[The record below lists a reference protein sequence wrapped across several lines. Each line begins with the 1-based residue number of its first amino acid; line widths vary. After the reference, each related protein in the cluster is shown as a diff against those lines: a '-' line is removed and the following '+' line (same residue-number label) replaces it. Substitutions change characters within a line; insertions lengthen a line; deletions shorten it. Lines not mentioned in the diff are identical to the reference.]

1 MGVRNFSFS
10 QKKSKRLRAALISC
24 FTLFFIFS
32 QVVSFTPIAAASGSQ
47 QSESGFFDSVTVKD
61 GRQQTVDG
69 SKASEPALAPGDKV
83 TLTYEWSLKHK
94 EDASDRNTTL
104 KIPESFTLDND
115 AEGELTS
122 ADRVIGIYKAE
133 AKSSTLEVKVND
145 AEADAGNAKGV
156 ITLSAKFTPDITDET
171 KMAKALFQLDA
182 GKTQQVLIPVKK
194 DGTTDSDTEKNTSST
209 PAEPQEKTEKK
220 SASAGGGEKAEQT
233 TKSKPSAKRSQSKM
247 VITSKSAAKSL
258 QSGGSRITQ
267 NILTD
272 VKLTDEKGKPYDKNN
287 PANTNSPANITIQ
300 WAIPNGLGKT
310 INDGD
315 RYEFDLPKEF
325 IMHNDITNQPLTNG
339 DSTYGT
345 FSINTSGHV
354 IMTFNGEVK
363 EDSNVKG
370 SLYVNTQ
377 FNQKEI
383 KGSTTQKIKFP
394 VNSDTPDV
402 TVYFKPNVNKTIEK
416 SGSLDKG
423 INPGKVTW
431 TVDLKKEEE
440 VKHAKLT
447 ESLPDE
453 LTFRSVKVYE
463 LDVNIDGSVSQG
475 NEITSG
481 YTVGENGN
489 VTFTG
494 TIDSACRLI
503 YDTEIKDEAKP
514 GKGGKITLTN
524 KAAFSGDNAEPISA
538 EASVTAGYGKMIE
551 KSSTGYKGES
561 QTFSWAVM
569 YNYGEKKID
578 QSKAGIKDT
587 FGSDDLHLVP
597 GSLKVLPITFSQNG
611 SEQEGAPLKEGED
624 YTLTDNGN
632 GFGIKFKQTVTGAYK
647 IIYQS
652 QVNDGVIIDSPV
664 KYTNTAVTDTG
675 ESKETPGTAIQQNLI
690 KNYSNADYEKKPVD
704 WTITVNKNGYTMK
717 DWTLDDQFTS
727 GGLALID
734 DSFHM
739 QDTTDNKTL
748 KEGTDYTLTK
758 KPGNQGFTIAL
769 IGDYAETNSQFKIT
783 YTTKFNADFSNEP
796 IKNTAEST
804 WTDKNGGKRTN
815 KESSGFTPNNQTSHN
830 GFKNG
835 SYNAVSKEIT
845 WKVGIN
851 YNGEPSKNPYI
862 KDTITDGQQFLHGS
876 VAVKTYTISKNGSI
890 TEGEAL
896 DPSKYEIEEPSDG
909 NKNTLIVRLK
919 TDDAVP
925 YLIEFKTSLKG
936 QVIKQNQY
944 TNKAEYFNNDHADRT
959 LTGSVS
965 IANGGNLI
973 SKGGKQNGNNI
984 DWNINVNASQSTLDD
999 VKVKDTPDEN
1009 QIIDEDSFKVY
1020 QAKYNENGV
1029 MKDSSGNLIPGD
1041 VKLEKDKDYK
1051 LDIKTDN
1058 ATGEQSFVLTFTGS
1072 YKQIDRAYVIQ
1083 YRSLINI
1090 SGSSGQVSNK
1100 VSISGTNV
1108 EEQTQEN
1115 NSSVFVAISS
1125 GGGSGSGEK
1134 GSLTISKTGSD
1145 GTSLSGAGFQLW
1157 SKDGKQ
1163 LLRTGTTDDA
1173 GKLAFGNIRYGTYV
1187 LKEIKAPDGYTISD
1201 AYVNGVSVTIDGKSS
1216 AAGALYKVIN
1226 QKNKVTL
1233 IKKDENNKPLAG
1245 AVFKLEKKSSD
1256 GTYTLIKNNIE
1267 SDKNGKVEIN
1277 GLPAGYYRL
1286 METKAPSGFIVNTK
1300 AIHFSIAKNEKNQVP
1315 DVELGSMVNYKGKA
1329 ALTKKDE
1336 DGLNLE
1342 GAVFKIVDS
1351 DGKTVQEDLV
1361 SDKDG
1366 KIETSGLAPG
1376 HYAFIETKAPDG
1388 YVVNTEKIEF
1398 TISESAEGKPE
1409 STDAG
1414 TAVNYKGSVR
1424 LTKEDTDGKKLEGAV
1439 FKIVDSDGNTVQED
1453 LVSDKD
1459 GKVETSGL
1467 APGHYAFIETK
1478 APDGYVLNTE
1488 KKEFTISETA
1498 EGKPEST
1505 DAGTAVN
1512 YKGSVRLTKEDA
1524 EGKKLEGAV
1533 FKIVDSDGKTVKEDL
1548 VSDKDGKVETSGL
1561 APGHYA
1567 FIETKAP
1574 DGYVL
1579 NTEKKEF
1586 TISETAEGKP
1596 KPSDAGTFVNYQG
1609 SVQLIK
1615 KDQDGNVL
1623 DGAVF
1628 KIIDSD
1634 GKTVRDDLMTKE
1646 GGKID
1651 AGGLAPGNYQFVET
1665 KAPDGY
1671 LLSTTPVPFTIKAEN
1686 SGKPNQAAL
1695 TAVNIKNS
1703 VVLTKLDQGDK
1714 RKVLQGAKFNLTDA
1728 NGKVLTE
1735 GLTTDEHGQI
1745 IVRGL
1750 KAGEYQFIETKA
1762 PELYSLDQT
1771 PISFKITNTD
1781 IKPVEISAEN
1791 TLTPGDVTLT
1801 KVDHDDKNKV
1811 LEGAEFKI
1819 TDSSGHPVNT
1829 GGSKERPAVWKTD
1842 QKGRFTV
1849 KGLAPGL
1856 GNDDQL
1862 SFARAAEMA
1871 GISPFDIRF
1880 FQYGSSNEVIEAL
1893 ISHEIDA
1900 ASMTISEARDAY
1912 RKGKITLAAVTSDKR
1927 LSGFSDVPT
1936 WKEQG
1941 VPFVFAHWRGIMGP
1955 KDMTEGEIVYWD
1967 QALKQITSS
1976 AEWKQMLKKRDWES
1990 FYKNSSG
1997 AKRFLEEQTEFYKEM
2012 MSSEK

>member
-10 QKKSKRLRAALISC
+10 PKKSKRLRPALISC

-69 SKASEPALAPGDKV
+69 SKGSEPALAPGDKV
-83 TLTYEWSLKHK
+83 TLTYEWSLKNK
-94 EDASDRNTTL
+94 EDASDRNITI

-145 AEADAGNAKGV
+145 AGADAGDAKGS
-156 ITLSAKFTPDITDET
+156 IALSAKFTPDITDET

-194 DGTTDSDTEKNTSST
+194 DETTDSDTEKNTSST

-220 SASAGGGEKAEQT
+220 SASADGGDKAEQT

-258 QSGGSRITQ
+258 PGGSRITQ

-300 WAIPNGLGKT
+300 WAIPNELGKT

-325 IMHNDITNQPLTNG
+325 IMHNDITNQPLTDG

-431 TVDLKKEEE
+431 TVDLNKKEEE

-481 YTVGENGN
+481 YTVGENGS
-489 VTFTG
+489 VTFAG
-494 TIDSACRLI
+494 TIDSAYRLI
-503 YDTEIKDEAKP
+503 YDTEIKDAAKP

-632 GFGIKFKQTVTGAYK
+632 GFEIKFKQSVTGAYK

-690 KNYSNADYEKKPVD
+690 KNYSNADYEKKTVD

-896 DPSKYEIEEPSDG
+896 DSSKYEIEEPSDG

-919 TDDAVP
+919 TDDALP

-1090 SGSSGQVSNK
+1090 AGSSGQVSNR

-1388 YVVNTEKIEF
+1388 YVLNTEKVEF
-1398 TISESAEGKPE
+1398 TISETAEGKPE

-1414 TAVNYKGSVR
+1414 TAVNYKGSVQ
-1424 LTKEDTDGKKLEGAV
+1424 LTKEDADGRNLEGAV

-1453 LVSDKD
+1453 LVSNKDGKVETSGLAPGHYAFIETKAPDGYVLNTEKKEFTISESAEGKPNPSDAGTAVNYKGSVRLTKEDAESKKLEGAVFKIVGSDGKTVKEDLVSNKD

-1488 KKEFTISETA
+1488 KKEFTISET
-1498 EGKPEST
+1498 E
-1505 DAGTAVN
+1505 
-1512 YKGSVRLTKEDA
+1512 
-1524 EGKKLEGAV
+1524 
-1533 FKIVDSDGKTVKEDL
+1533 
-1548 VSDKDGKVETSGL
+1548 
-1561 APGHYA
+1561 
-1567 FIETKAP
+1567 
-1574 DGYVL
+1574 
-1579 NTEKKEF
+1579 
-1586 TISETAEGKP
+1586 EGKP

-1735 GLTTDEHGQI
+1735 GLTTDKHGQI

-1849 KGLAPGL
+1849 KGLAPGQYQFIETKAPD
-1856 GNDDQL
+1856 GYQL
-1862 SFARAAEMA
+1862 NEKPIEFTIEKGQSKAVEVVVSNKKLKNPAPGKDTPNHQTNQGGHHPDTNGKTNHSDTGKNLPKTGDTDGMMPVTA
-1871 GISPFDIRF
+1871 GILMLLA
-1880 FQYGSSNEVIEAL
+1880 GGA
-1893 ISHEIDA
+1893 
-1900 ASMTISEARDAY
+1900 
-1912 RKGKITLAAVTSDKR
+1912 AAVVSR
-1927 LSGFSDVPT
+1927 
-1936 WKEQG
+1936 
-1941 VPFVFAHWRGIMGP
+1941 
-1955 KDMTEGEIVYWD
+1955 
-1967 QALKQITSS
+1967 
-1976 AEWKQMLKKRDWES
+1976 KKKAR
-1990 FYKNSSG
+1990 N
-1997 AKRFLEEQTEFYKEM
+1997 R
-2012 MSSEK
+2012 

>member
-10 QKKSKRLRAALISC
+10 PKKSKRLRAALISC

-47 QSESGFFDSVTVKD
+47 QSVSGFFDSVAVKD

-83 TLTYEWSLKHK
+83 TLTYEWSLKNK
-94 EDASDRNTTL
+94 EDASDRNITI

-133 AKSSTLEVKVND
+133 ADSSTLEVEVND
-145 AEADAGNAKGV
+145 AGADAGDAKGS

-194 DGTTDSDTEKNTSST
+194 DGTTDSETEKNTSST

-220 SASAGGGEKAEQT
+220 SASADGGEKAEQT
-233 TKSKPSAKRSQSKM
+233 TKPKPSAKHSQSKM
-247 VITSKSAAKSL
+247 AVSSKSAAKSL

-300 WAIPNGLGKT
+300 WAIPNELGKT

-325 IMHNDITNQPLTNG
+325 IMHNDITNQPLTDG

-402 TVYFKPNVNKTIEK
+402 TVYFKPNVTKTIEK

-431 TVDLKKEEE
+431 TVDLNKKEEE
-440 VKHAKLT
+440 VKNAKLT

-453 LTFRSVKVYE
+453 LIFRSVKVYE

-489 VTFTG
+489 VTFAG
-494 TIDSACRLI
+494 TIDTAYRLI

-514 GKGGKITLTN
+514 GKGGNITLTN

-611 SEQEGAPLKEGED
+611 SEQEGAPLKEGGD

-632 GFGIKFKQTVTGAYK
+632 GFEIKFKQTVTGAYK

-664 KYTNTAVTDTG
+664 KYTNTAMTDTG

-690 KNYSNADYEKKPVD
+690 KNYSNADYEKKTVD

-783 YTTKFNADFSNEP
+783 YKTKFNADFSNEP

-896 DPSKYEIEEPSDG
+896 DSSKYEIEEPSDG
-909 NKNTLIVRLK
+909 NKNTLTVHLK
-919 TDDAVP
+919 TDDALP

-936 QVIKQNQY
+936 QVIKQSQY

-973 SKGGKQNGNNI
+973 SKGGKQNGNDI
-984 DWNINVNASQSTLDD
+984 DWNINVNTSQSTLDD

-1058 ATGEQSFVLTFTGS
+1058 ATGEQSFLLTFTGS

-1173 GKLAFGNIRYGTYV
+1173 GKLTFGNIRYGTYV

-1267 SDKNGKVEIN
+1267 SDKNGKVEIK

-1329 ALTKKDE
+1329 ALTKKDA
-1336 DGLNLE
+1336 DGGNLE
-1342 GAVFKIVDS
+1342 GAVFEIVDR
-1351 DGKTVQEDLV
+1351 DGKTVQKDLV

-1376 HYAFIETKAPDG
+1376 HYAFIETKAP
-1388 YVVNTEKIEF
+1388 N
-1398 TISESAEGKPE
+1398 
-1409 STDAG
+1409 
-1414 TAVNYKGSVR
+1414 
-1424 LTKEDTDGKKLEGAV
+1424 
-1439 FKIVDSDGNTVQED
+1439 
-1453 LVSDKD
+1453 
-1459 GKVETSGL
+1459 
-1467 APGHYAFIETK
+1467 
-1478 APDGYVLNTE
+1478 GYVLNTE
-1488 KKEFTISETA
+1488 KVEFTISESA

-1574 DGYVL
+1574 NGYVLNTEKVEFTISESAEGKPESTDAGTVVNYKGSVRLTKEDAEGKELEGAVFKIVDSDGKTVKEDLVSDKDGKVETSGLAPGHYAFIETKAPDGYVL

-1596 KPSDAGTFVNYQG
+1596 KPSDAGTAVNYKG

-1819 TDSSGHPVNT
+1819 TDSAGHPVNT

-1849 KGLAPGL
+1849 KGLAPGQYRFIETKAPD
-1856 GNDDQL
+1856 GYQL
-1862 SFARAAEMA
+1862 NEKPIEFTIEKGQLKAVEVVVSNKKLKNPAPGKDTPNHQTNQGGHHPDTNGKTNHSDTGKNLPKTGDTDGMMPVTA
-1871 GISPFDIRF
+1871 GILLLLA
-1880 FQYGSSNEVIEAL
+1880 GGA
-1893 ISHEIDA
+1893 
-1900 ASMTISEARDAY
+1900 
-1912 RKGKITLAAVTSDKR
+1912 AAVVSR
-1927 LSGFSDVPT
+1927 
-1936 WKEQG
+1936 
-1941 VPFVFAHWRGIMGP
+1941 
-1955 KDMTEGEIVYWD
+1955 
-1967 QALKQITSS
+1967 
-1976 AEWKQMLKKRDWES
+1976 KKKAR
-1990 FYKNSSG
+1990 N
-1997 AKRFLEEQTEFYKEM
+1997 R
-2012 MSSEK
+2012 

>member
-1 MGVRNFSFS
+1 MGMRNISFS
-10 QKKSKRLRAALISC
+10 PQKSKRLRTALITC

-32 QVVSFTPIAAASGSQ
+32 QVVSFTPIAVASGSQ
-47 QSESGFFDSVTVKD
+47 LSESGFFDSVTVKD
-61 GRQQTVDG
+61 GKQQTVDG
-69 SKASEPALAPGDKV
+69 SKGSEPALTPKDEV
-83 TLTYEWSLKHK
+83 TLTYEWSLKNK
-94 EDASDRNTTL
+94 EDASDRNITL

-115 AEGELTS
+115 IEGELKS

-133 AKSSTLEVKVND
+133 AKSSTLEVKVNK
-145 AEADAGNAKGV
+145 AKADADDVKGS
-156 ITLSAKFTPDITDET
+156 ITLSAKFTPDVTDET
-171 KMAKALFQLDA
+171 NMAKTLFQLDA
-182 GKTQQVLIPVKK
+182 GKTQQVIIPVKK
-194 DGTTDSDTEKNTSST
+194 DETTNSETEKHTSSK
-209 PAEPQEKTEKK
+209 PAEPQEDAEKK
-220 SASAGGGEKAEQT
+220 STSADSDKEEQT
-233 TKSKPSAKRSQSKM
+233 TKSSTSAKRSQSKM
-247 VITSKSAAKSL
+247 VISSKSAVKSL
-258 QSGGSRITQ
+258 QSGGSQITQ

-272 VKLTDEKGKPYDKNN
+272 VKLTDEKGKPFDKNN
-287 PANTNSPANITIQ
+287 RANTNSPANITIQ
-300 WAIPNGLGKT
+300 WAIPNELGKT

-339 DSTYGT
+339 DITYGT

-363 EDSNVKG
+363 EDFNVKG
-370 SLYVNTQ
+370 SLYINTQ

-394 VNSDTPDV
+394 VNSDTPEV
-402 TVYFKPNVNKTIEK
+402 TVYFKPNVTKTIDK

-431 TVDLKKEEE
+431 TVDLNKKEEE
-440 VKHAKLT
+440 VKNAKLT
-447 ESLPDE
+447 ESLPDG

-475 NEITSG
+475 SEITSG
-481 YTVGENGN
+481 FTVDDNGN
-489 VTFTG
+489 VTFAG
-494 TIDSACRLI
+494 TIDSAYRLI
-503 YDTEIKDEAKP
+503 YDTVIDDDAKP
-514 GKGGKITLTN
+514 AKGGNIKLTN

-551 KSSTGYKGES
+551 KSSTGYKGET

-611 SEQEGAPLKEGED
+611 SEQEGAPLKEGGD

-632 GFGIKFKQTVTGAYK
+632 GFEIKFKQTVTGAYK

-690 KNYSNADYEKKPVD
+690 KNYSNADYEKKTVD
-704 WTITVNKNGYTMK
+704 WTITINKNRYTMK

-734 DSFHM
+734 DSFNM

-748 KEGTDYTLTK
+748 KEGTDYTITK

-783 YTTKFNADFSNEP
+783 YTTKFNTDFSNEN

-862 KDTITDGQQFLHGS
+862 KDTLTDGQQFLHGS
-876 VAVKTYTISKNGSI
+876 VAVKKYTISKNGSI

-896 DPSKYEIEEPSDG
+896 DPSKYEVEEPSDG
-909 NKNTLIVRLK
+909 NKNTLTVHLK
-919 TDDAVP
+919 TDDSVP

-944 TNKAEYFNNDHADRT
+944 TNKAEYYNDDHADRT

-965 IANGGNLI
+965 IANGGNLV
-973 SKGGKQNGNNI
+973 SKGGKQSGNYI

-1029 MKDSSGNLIPGD
+1029 IKDSSGNLAAGD
-1041 VKLEKDKDYK
+1041 VQLEKDKDYK
-1051 LDIKTDN
+1051 LDVKTDN
-1058 ATGEQSFVLTFTGS
+1058 VTGEQSFVLTFTGS

-1090 SGSSGQVSNK
+1090 SGSSGQVNNK

-1108 EEQTQEN
+1108 KEQTQEN
-1115 NSSVFVAISS
+1115 NSSVLVAISS

-1134 GSLTISKTGSD
+1134 GSMTISKTGSD
-1145 GTSLSGAGFQLW
+1145 GASLPGADFQLW

-1163 LLRTGTTDDA
+1163 LLRSGTTDEA
-1173 GKLAFGNIRYGTYV
+1173 GKLTFGNIRYGTYV

-1201 AYVNGVSVTIDGKSS
+1201 AYVNGVSVTVDSKSS
-1216 AAGALYKVIN
+1216 GAGASYKVIN
-1226 QKNKVTL
+1226 QKSKVTL
-1233 IKKDENNKPLAG
+1233 IKKDENNNPLAG
-1245 AVFKLEKKSSD
+1245 ALFKLEKKSSD
-1256 GTYTLIKNNIE
+1256 GTYTLIRSNIE

-1300 AIHFSIAKNEKNQVP
+1300 AIHFSVAKNEKNQVP
-1315 DVELGSMVNYKGKA
+1315 DVELGSMVNYQGKA
-1329 ALTKKDE
+1329 ALTKE
-1336 DGLNLE
+1336 D
-1342 GAVFKIVDS
+1342 
-1351 DGKTVQEDLV
+1351 
-1361 SDKDG
+1361 
-1366 KIETSGLAPG
+1366 
-1376 HYAFIETKAPDG
+1376 
-1388 YVVNTEKIEF
+1388 
-1398 TISESAEGKPE
+1398 AEG
-1409 STDAG
+1409 
-1414 TAVNYKGSVR
+1414 R
-1424 LTKEDTDGKKLEGAV
+1424 KLEGAV
-1439 FKIVDSDGNTVQED
+1439 FQIIDQDGKTVQKE
-1453 LVSDKD
+1453 LVSDQD

-1467 APGHYAFIETK
+1467 APGRYAFIETK

-1488 KKEFTISETA
+1488 KKEFTISESA
-1498 EGKPEST
+1498 EGKPESA
-1505 DAGTAVN
+1505 DAGSAVN

-1524 EGKKLEGAV
+1524 EGRKLDGAV
-1533 FKIVDSDGKTVKEDL
+1533 FQIIDQDGKTVQKEL
-1548 VSDKDGKVETSGL
+1548 VSDQDGKVETSGL
-1561 APGHYA
+1561 APGRYA

-1579 NTEKKEF
+1579 NTEKVEF
-1586 TISETAEGKP
+1586 TISESAEGKP
-1596 KPSDAGTFVNYQG
+1596 KPADAGTAVNYKG
-1609 SVQLIK
+1609 SVQLTKEDAEGRKLEGAVFQIIDQDGKTVQKELVSDQDGKVETSGLAPGRYAFIETKAPDGYVLNTEKVEFTISESAEGKPNPADAGTAVNYKGSVRLVK
-1615 KDQDGNVL
+1615 KDQDGNIL

-1628 KIIDSD
+1628 KITDSD

-1651 AGGLAPGNYQFVET
+1651 AGGLAPGSYQFVE
-1665 KAPDGY
+1665 KQAPDGY

-1686 SGKPNQAAL
+1686 NGKPDQAVL
-1695 TAVNIKNS
+1695 TAINIKNS
-1703 VVLTKLDQGDK
+1703 VVLTKFDQDDK
-1714 RKVLQGAKFNLTDA
+1714 RKVLKDAEFKLTDA

-1735 GLTTDEHGQI
+1735 GLTTDEHGRI

-1771 PISFKITNTD
+1771 PISFKVTNTD
-1781 IKPVEISAEN
+1781 IKPIEISAKN
-1791 TLTPGDVTLT
+1791 KLTPGDVTLT

-1819 TDSSGHPVNT
+1819 TDTGGHPVNT
-1829 GGSKERPAVWKTD
+1829 DGSSEDRPALWKTD
-1842 QKGRFTV
+1842 KKGQFTV
-1849 KGLAPGL
+1849 KGLAPGQYRFIETKAPDGYQL
-1856 GNDDQL
+1856 NEKPIEFTIEKGQSKAVEVVVSNKKLKNPAPGKDTPNHQTKQGGHHPDTNDKANHPDTGKNLPKTGDTDGMMQVT
-1862 SFARAAEMA
+1862 A
-1871 GISPFDIRF
+1871 GILLLLA
-1880 FQYGSSNEVIEAL
+1880 GGAAAL
-1893 ISHEIDA
+1893 VSRKKK
-1900 ASMTISEARDAY
+1900 ARN
-1912 RKGKITLAAVTSDKR
+1912 R
-1927 LSGFSDVPT
+1927 
-1936 WKEQG
+1936 
-1941 VPFVFAHWRGIMGP
+1941 
-1955 KDMTEGEIVYWD
+1955 
-1967 QALKQITSS
+1967 
-1976 AEWKQMLKKRDWES
+1976 
-1990 FYKNSSG
+1990 
-1997 AKRFLEEQTEFYKEM
+1997 
-2012 MSSEK
+2012 

>member
-10 QKKSKRLRAALISC
+10 PKKSKRLRPALISC

-47 QSESGFFDSVTVKD
+47 QSESGFFDSVAVKD

-83 TLTYEWSLKHK
+83 TLTYEWSLKNK
-94 EDASDRNTTL
+94 EDASDRNITI

-133 AKSSTLEVKVND
+133 ANSSTLEVKVND
-145 AEADAGNAKGV
+145 AGADAGDAKGS

-194 DGTTDSDTEKNTSST
+194 DGTTDSETEKNTSST

-220 SASAGGGEKAEQT
+220 SASADGGEKAEQT
-233 TKSKPSAKRSQSKM
+233 TKPKPSAKRSQSKM
-247 VITSKSAAKSL
+247 AVSSKSAAKSL

-300 WAIPNGLGKT
+300 WAIPNELGKT

-325 IMHNDITNQPLTNG
+325 IMHNDITNQPLTDG

-394 VNSDTPDV
+394 VNSDTPDI

-431 TVDLKKEEE
+431 TVDLNKKEEE

-453 LTFRSVKVYE
+453 LIFRSVKVYE

-481 YTVGENGN
+481 YTVGENGS
-489 VTFTG
+489 VTFAG
-494 TIDSACRLI
+494 TIDSAYRLI

-514 GKGGKITLTN
+514 GKGGNITLTN

-632 GFGIKFKQTVTGAYK
+632 GFEIKFKQTVTGAYK

-664 KYTNTAVTDTG
+664 KYTNTAMTDTG

-690 KNYSNADYEKKPVD
+690 KNYSNADYEKKTVD

-739 QDTTDNKTL
+739 QDTTNKTL

-783 YTTKFNADFSNEP
+783 YKTKFNADFSNEP

-876 VAVKTYTISKNGSI
+876 VAVKSYTISKNGSI

-909 NKNTLIVRLK
+909 NKNTLTVHLK

-1173 GKLAFGNIRYGTYV
+1173 GKLTFGNIRYGTYV

-1315 DVELGSMVNYKGKA
+1315 DVELGSMVNYQGKA
-1329 ALTKKDE
+1329 ALTKKDA
-1336 DGLNLE
+1336 DGGNLE
-1342 GAVFKIVDS
+1342 GAVFKIVDQ

-1376 HYAFIETKAPDG
+1376 HYAFIETKAP
-1388 YVVNTEKIEF
+1388 N
-1398 TISESAEGKPE
+1398 
-1409 STDAG
+1409 
-1414 TAVNYKGSVR
+1414 
-1424 LTKEDTDGKKLEGAV
+1424 
-1439 FKIVDSDGNTVQED
+1439 
-1453 LVSDKD
+1453 
-1459 GKVETSGL
+1459 
-1467 APGHYAFIETK
+1467 
-1478 APDGYVLNTE
+1478 GYVLNTE
-1488 KKEFTISETA
+1488 KVEFTISETA

-1512 YKGSVRLTKEDA
+1512 YKGSVRLTKEDAEGRNLEGAVFKIVDSDGKTVKEDLVSDKDGKVETSGLAPGHYAFIETKAPNGYVLNTEKVEFTISESAEGKPESTDAGTAVNYKGSVRLTKVDA

-1596 KPSDAGTFVNYQG
+1596 KPSDAGTAVNYKG

-1819 TDSSGHPVNT
+1819 TDSAGHPVNT

-1849 KGLAPGL
+1849 KGLAPGQYRFIETKAPD
-1856 GNDDQL
+1856 GYQL
-1862 SFARAAEMA
+1862 NEKPIEFTIEKGQLKAVEVVVSNKKLKNPAPGKDTPNHQTNQGGHHPDTNGKTNHSDTGKNLPKTGDTDGMMPVTA
-1871 GISPFDIRF
+1871 GILLLLA
-1880 FQYGSSNEVIEAL
+1880 GGA
-1893 ISHEIDA
+1893 
-1900 ASMTISEARDAY
+1900 
-1912 RKGKITLAAVTSDKR
+1912 AAVVSR
-1927 LSGFSDVPT
+1927 
-1936 WKEQG
+1936 
-1941 VPFVFAHWRGIMGP
+1941 
-1955 KDMTEGEIVYWD
+1955 
-1967 QALKQITSS
+1967 
-1976 AEWKQMLKKRDWES
+1976 KKKAR
-1990 FYKNSSG
+1990 N
-1997 AKRFLEEQTEFYKEM
+1997 R
-2012 MSSEK
+2012 

>member
-1 MGVRNFSFS
+1 M
-10 QKKSKRLRAALISC
+10 
-24 FTLFFIFS
+24 
-32 QVVSFTPIAAASGSQ
+32 
-47 QSESGFFDSVTVKD
+47 
-61 GRQQTVDG
+61 
-69 SKASEPALAPGDKV
+69 
-83 TLTYEWSLKHK
+83 
-94 EDASDRNTTL
+94 
-104 KIPESFTLDND
+104 
-115 AEGELTS
+115 
-122 ADRVIGIYKAE
+122 
-133 AKSSTLEVKVND
+133 
-145 AEADAGNAKGV
+145 
-156 ITLSAKFTPDITDET
+156 
-171 KMAKALFQLDA
+171 
-182 GKTQQVLIPVKK
+182 
-194 DGTTDSDTEKNTSST
+194 
-209 PAEPQEKTEKK
+209 
-220 SASAGGGEKAEQT
+220 
-233 TKSKPSAKRSQSKM
+233 
-247 VITSKSAAKSL
+247 
-258 QSGGSRITQ
+258 
-267 NILTD
+267 
-272 VKLTDEKGKPYDKNN
+272 
-287 PANTNSPANITIQ
+287 
-300 WAIPNGLGKT
+300 
-310 INDGD
+310 
-315 RYEFDLPKEF
+315 
-325 IMHNDITNQPLTNG
+325 
-339 DSTYGT
+339 
-345 FSINTSGHV
+345 
-354 IMTFNGEVK
+354 
-363 EDSNVKG
+363 
-370 SLYVNTQ
+370 
-377 FNQKEI
+377 
-383 KGSTTQKIKFP
+383 
-394 VNSDTPDV
+394 
-402 TVYFKPNVNKTIEK
+402 
-416 SGSLDKG
+416 
-423 INPGKVTW
+423 
-431 TVDLKKEEE
+431 
-440 VKHAKLT
+440 
-447 ESLPDE
+447 
-453 LTFRSVKVYE
+453 
-463 LDVNIDGSVSQG
+463 
-475 NEITSG
+475 
-481 YTVGENGN
+481 
-489 VTFTG
+489 
-494 TIDSACRLI
+494 
-503 YDTEIKDEAKP
+503 
-514 GKGGKITLTN
+514 
-524 KAAFSGDNAEPISA
+524 
-538 EASVTAGYGKMIE
+538 
-551 KSSTGYKGES
+551 
-561 QTFSWAVM
+561 
-569 YNYGEKKID
+569 
-578 QSKAGIKDT
+578 
-587 FGSDDLHLVP
+587 
-597 GSLKVLPITFSQNG
+597 
-611 SEQEGAPLKEGED
+611 
-624 YTLTDNGN
+624 
-632 GFGIKFKQTVTGAYK
+632 
-647 IIYQS
+647 
-652 QVNDGVIIDSPV
+652 
-664 KYTNTAVTDTG
+664 
-675 ESKETPGTAIQQNLI
+675 
-690 KNYSNADYEKKPVD
+690 
-704 WTITVNKNGYTMK
+704 
-717 DWTLDDQFTS
+717 
-727 GGLALID
+727 
-734 DSFHM
+734 
-739 QDTTDNKTL
+739 
-748 KEGTDYTLTK
+748 
-758 KPGNQGFTIAL
+758 
-769 IGDYAETNSQFKIT
+769 
-783 YTTKFNADFSNEP
+783 
-796 IKNTAEST
+796 
-804 WTDKNGGKRTN
+804 
-815 KESSGFTPNNQTSHN
+815 
-830 GFKNG
+830 
-835 SYNAVSKEIT
+835 
-845 WKVGIN
+845 
-851 YNGEPSKNPYI
+851 
-862 KDTITDGQQFLHGS
+862 HGS

-896 DPSKYEIEEPSDG
+896 DSSKYEIEEPSDG

-919 TDDAVP
+919 TDDALP

-1233 IKKDENNKPLAG
+1233 IKKDENNNPLAG

-1329 ALTKKDE
+1329 ALTKKDA
-1336 DGLNLE
+1336 DGRNLE
-1342 GAVFKIVDS
+1342 GAVFKIIDS

-1361 SDKDG
+1361 SEKDG

-1388 YVVNTEKIEF
+1388 YVLNTEKVEF
-1398 TISESAEGKPE
+1398 TISETAEGKPE

-1424 LTKEDTDGKKLEGAV
+1424 LTKEDTDGRNLEGAV

-1498 EGKPEST
+1498 EGKPNPS

-1512 YKGSVRLTKEDA
+1512 YKGSVRLTKEDTD
-1524 EGKKLEGAV
+1524 GRNLEGAV
-1533 FKIVDSDGKTVKEDL
+1533 FKIVDSDGNTVQEDL

-1849 KGLAPGL
+1849 KGLAPGQYQFIETKAPD
-1856 GNDDQL
+1856 GYQL
-1862 SFARAAEMA
+1862 NEKPIEFTIEKGQSKAVEVVVSNKKLKNPAPGKDTPNHQTNQGGHHPDTNGKTNHSDTGKNLPKTGDTDGMMPVTA
-1871 GISPFDIRF
+1871 GILLLLA
-1880 FQYGSSNEVIEAL
+1880 GGA
-1893 ISHEIDA
+1893 
-1900 ASMTISEARDAY
+1900 
-1912 RKGKITLAAVTSDKR
+1912 AAVVSR
-1927 LSGFSDVPT
+1927 
-1936 WKEQG
+1936 
-1941 VPFVFAHWRGIMGP
+1941 
-1955 KDMTEGEIVYWD
+1955 
-1967 QALKQITSS
+1967 
-1976 AEWKQMLKKRDWES
+1976 KKKAR
-1990 FYKNSSG
+1990 N
-1997 AKRFLEEQTEFYKEM
+1997 R
-2012 MSSEK
+2012 

>member
-47 QSESGFFDSVTVKD
+47 QSESGFFDSVAVKD

-69 SKASEPALAPGDKV
+69 SKGSEPALAPGDKV

-94 EDASDRNTTL
+94 EDASDRNITL

-145 AEADAGNAKGV
+145 AGADAGDAKGS
-156 ITLSAKFTPDITDET
+156 IALSAKFTPDITDET

-194 DGTTDSDTEKNTSST
+194 DETTDSDTEKNTSST

-220 SASAGGGEKAEQT
+220 SASADGGDKAEQT

-258 QSGGSRITQ
+258 QSGGSRITK

-287 PANTNSPANITIQ
+287 RANTNSPANITIQ
-300 WAIPNGLGKT
+300 WAIPNELGKT

-325 IMHNDITNQPLTNG
+325 IMHNDITNQPLTDG

-431 TVDLKKEEE
+431 TVDLNKKEEE

-481 YTVGENGN
+481 YTVGENGS
-489 VTFTG
+489 VTFAG
-494 TIDSACRLI
+494 TIDSAYRLI
-503 YDTEIKDEAKP
+503 YDTEIKDAAKP

-611 SEQEGAPLKEGED
+611 SEQEGASLKEGED

-632 GFGIKFKQTVTGAYK
+632 GFEIKFKQSVTGAYK

-690 KNYSNADYEKKPVD
+690 KNYSNADYEKKTVD

-896 DPSKYEIEEPSDG
+896 DSSKYEIEEPSDG

-919 TDDAVP
+919 TDDALP

-1173 GKLAFGNIRYGTYV
+1173 GKLVFGNIRYGTYV

-1233 IKKDENNKPLAG
+1233 IKKDENNNPLAG

-1329 ALTKKDE
+1329 ALTKKDA
-1336 DGLNLE
+1336 DGRNLE
-1342 GAVFKIVDS
+1342 GAVFKIIDS

-1361 SDKDG
+1361 SEKDG

-1388 YVVNTEKIEF
+1388 YVLNTEKVEF
-1398 TISESAEGKPE
+1398 TISETAEGKPE

-1414 TAVNYKGSVR
+1414 TAVNYKGSVQ
-1424 LTKEDTDGKKLEGAV
+1424 LTKEDADGRNLEGAV

-1453 LVSDKD
+1453 LVSNKDGKVETSGLAPGHYAFIETKAPDGYVLNTEKKEFTISESAEGKPNPSDAGTAVNYKGSVRLTKEDAESKKLEGAVFKIVGSDGKTVKEDLVSNKD

-1488 KKEFTISETA
+1488 KKEFTISET
-1498 EGKPEST
+1498 E
-1505 DAGTAVN
+1505 
-1512 YKGSVRLTKEDA
+1512 
-1524 EGKKLEGAV
+1524 
-1533 FKIVDSDGKTVKEDL
+1533 
-1548 VSDKDGKVETSGL
+1548 
-1561 APGHYA
+1561 
-1567 FIETKAP
+1567 
-1574 DGYVL
+1574 
-1579 NTEKKEF
+1579 
-1586 TISETAEGKP
+1586 EGKP

-1849 KGLAPGL
+1849 KGLAPGQYQFIETKAPD
-1856 GNDDQL
+1856 GYQL
-1862 SFARAAEMA
+1862 NEKPFEFTIEKGQSKAVEVVVSNKKLKNPAPGKDTPNHQTNQGGHHPDTNGKTNHSDTGKNLPKTGDTDGMMPVTA
-1871 GISPFDIRF
+1871 GILLLLA
-1880 FQYGSSNEVIEAL
+1880 GGA
-1893 ISHEIDA
+1893 
-1900 ASMTISEARDAY
+1900 
-1912 RKGKITLAAVTSDKR
+1912 AAVVSR
-1927 LSGFSDVPT
+1927 
-1936 WKEQG
+1936 
-1941 VPFVFAHWRGIMGP
+1941 
-1955 KDMTEGEIVYWD
+1955 
-1967 QALKQITSS
+1967 
-1976 AEWKQMLKKRDWES
+1976 KKKAR
-1990 FYKNSSG
+1990 N
-1997 AKRFLEEQTEFYKEM
+1997 R
-2012 MSSEK
+2012 

>member
-10 QKKSKRLRAALISC
+10 PKKSKRLRPALISC

-47 QSESGFFDSVTVKD
+47 QSVSGFFDSVAVKD

-83 TLTYEWSLKHK
+83 TLTYEWSLKNK
-94 EDASDRNTTL
+94 EDASDRNITL
-104 KIPESFTLDND
+104 KIPESFTLDNE

-133 AKSSTLEVKVND
+133 ADSSTLEVKVNE
-145 AEADAGNAKGV
+145 AEADAGDAKSS

-194 DGTTDSDTEKNTSST
+194 DGTTDSETEKNTSST

-220 SASAGGGEKAEQT
+220 SASADGGEKAEQT
-233 TKSKPSAKRSQSKM
+233 TKPKPSAKRSQSKM
-247 VITSKSAAKSL
+247 AVSSKSAAKSL

-300 WAIPNGLGKT
+300 WAIPNELGKT

-325 IMHNDITNQPLTNG
+325 IMHNDITNQPLTDG
-339 DSTYGT
+339 DSMYGT

-431 TVDLKKEEE
+431 TVDLNKKEEE
-440 VKHAKLT
+440 VKNAKLT

-453 LTFRSVKVYE
+453 LIFRSVKVYE

-481 YTVGENGN
+481 YTVGENGS
-489 VTFTG
+489 VTFAG
-494 TIDSACRLI
+494 TIDSAYRLI

-514 GKGGKITLTN
+514 GKGGNITLTN

-597 GSLKVLPITFSQNG
+597 GSLKILPITFSQNG
-611 SEQEGAPLKEGED
+611 SEQEGAPLKEGGD

-632 GFGIKFKQTVTGAYK
+632 GFEIKFKQTVTGAYK

-664 KYTNTAVTDTG
+664 KYTNTAMTDTG

-690 KNYSNADYEKKPVD
+690 KNYSNADYEKKTVD

-783 YTTKFNADFSNEP
+783 YKTKFNADFSNEP

-896 DPSKYEIEEPSDG
+896 DSSKYEIEEPSDG
-909 NKNTLIVRLK
+909 NKNTLTVRLK

-936 QVIKQNQY
+936 QVIKQSQY

-1134 GSLTISKTGSD
+1134 GSLTISKTGPD

-1173 GKLAFGNIRYGTYV
+1173 GKLTFGNIRYGTYV

-1315 DVELGSMVNYKGKA
+1315 DVELGSMVNYQGKA
-1329 ALTKKDE
+1329 ALTKKDA
-1336 DGLNLE
+1336 DGGNLE

-1351 DGKTVQEDLV
+1351 DGKTVQKDLV

-1388 YVVNTEKIEF
+1388 YVLNTEKI
-1398 TISESAEGKPE
+1398 
-1409 STDAG
+1409 
-1414 TAVNYKGSVR
+1414 
-1424 LTKEDTDGKKLEGAV
+1424 
-1439 FKIVDSDGNTVQED
+1439 
-1453 LVSDKD
+1453 
-1459 GKVETSGL
+1459 
-1467 APGHYAFIETK
+1467 
-1478 APDGYVLNTE
+1478 
-1488 KKEFTISETA
+1488 EFTISETA

-1574 DGYVL
+1574 NGYVLNTEKVEFTISETAEGKPESTDAGTAVNYKGSVRLTKEDAEGRNLEGAVFKIVDRDGKTVKEDLISDKDGKVETSGLAPGHYAFIETKAPDGYVL

-1596 KPSDAGTFVNYQG
+1596 ESTDAGTAVNYKG

-1819 TDSSGHPVNT
+1819 TDSAGHPVNT

-1849 KGLAPGL
+1849 KGLAPGQYRFIETKAPD
-1856 GNDDQL
+1856 GYQL
-1862 SFARAAEMA
+1862 NEKPIEFTIEKGQLKAVEVVVSNKKLKNPAPGKDTPNHQTNQGGHHPDTNGKTNHSDTGKNLPKTGDTDGMMPVTA
-1871 GISPFDIRF
+1871 GILLLLA
-1880 FQYGSSNEVIEAL
+1880 GGA
-1893 ISHEIDA
+1893 
-1900 ASMTISEARDAY
+1900 
-1912 RKGKITLAAVTSDKR
+1912 AAVVSR
-1927 LSGFSDVPT
+1927 
-1936 WKEQG
+1936 
-1941 VPFVFAHWRGIMGP
+1941 
-1955 KDMTEGEIVYWD
+1955 
-1967 QALKQITSS
+1967 
-1976 AEWKQMLKKRDWES
+1976 KKKAR
-1990 FYKNSSG
+1990 N
-1997 AKRFLEEQTEFYKEM
+1997 R
-2012 MSSEK
+2012 

>member
-10 QKKSKRLRAALISC
+10 PKKSKRLRAALISC

-47 QSESGFFDSVTVKD
+47 QSESGFFDSVAVKD

-69 SKASEPALAPGDKV
+69 SKGSEPALAPGDKV
-83 TLTYEWSLKHK
+83 TLTYEWSLKNK
-94 EDASDRNTTL
+94 EDASDRNITL

-133 AKSSTLEVKVND
+133 ADSSTLEVKVND
-145 AEADAGNAKGV
+145 AEADAGDAKGS

-194 DGTTDSDTEKNTSST
+194 DGTTDSETEKNTSST

-220 SASAGGGEKAEQT
+220 SASADGGDKAEQK

-247 VITSKSAAKSL
+247 AVSSKSAAKSL

-300 WAIPNGLGKT
+300 WAIPNELGKT

-325 IMHNDITNQPLTNG
+325 IMHNDITNQPLTDG

-363 EDSNVKG
+363 EDTNVKG

-431 TVDLKKEEE
+431 TVDLNKKEEE

-453 LTFRSVKVYE
+453 LIFRSVKVYE

-481 YTVGENGN
+481 YTVGENGS
-489 VTFTG
+489 VTFAG
-494 TIDSACRLI
+494 TIDSAYRLI

-514 GKGGKITLTN
+514 GKGGNITLTN

-632 GFGIKFKQTVTGAYK
+632 GFEIKFKQTVTGAYK

-664 KYTNTAVTDTG
+664 KYTNTAMTDTG

-690 KNYSNADYEKKPVD
+690 KHYSNADYEKKTVD

-739 QDTTDNKTL
+739 QDTTNKTL
-748 KEGTDYTLTK
+748 KEGTDYILTK

-783 YTTKFNADFSNEP
+783 YKTKFNADFSNDP

-936 QVIKQNQY
+936 QVIKQSQY

-1041 VKLEKDKDYK
+1041 VQLEKDKDYK
-1051 LDIKTDN
+1051 VDMKTDN
-1058 ATGEQSFVLTFTGS
+1058 ATGEQSFVLTFIGG

-1173 GKLAFGNIRYGTYV
+1173 GKLTFGNIRYGTYV

-1233 IKKDENNKPLAG
+1233 IKKDENNNPLAG

-1329 ALTKKDE
+1329 ALTKKDA
-1336 DGLNLE
+1336 DGGNLE
-1342 GAVFKIVDS
+1342 GAVFKIVDR
-1351 DGKTVQEDLV
+1351 DGKTVQ
-1361 SDKDG
+1361 K
-1366 KIETSGLAPG
+1366 
-1376 HYAFIETKAPDG
+1376 
-1388 YVVNTEKIEF
+1388 
-1398 TISESAEGKPE
+1398 
-1409 STDAG
+1409 
-1414 TAVNYKGSVR
+1414 
-1424 LTKEDTDGKKLEGAV
+1424 
-1439 FKIVDSDGNTVQED
+1439 D

-1488 KKEFTISETA
+1488 KVEFTISESA

-1524 EGKKLEGAV
+1524 EGRNLEGAVFKIIDSDGKTVQEDLVSNKDGKVETSGLAPGHYAFIETKAPDGYMLNTEKVEFTISESAEGKPESTDAGTAINYKGSVRLTKEDAEGRNLEGAV

-1561 APGHYA
+1561 TPGHYA

-1596 KPSDAGTFVNYQG
+1596 EPSDAGTAVNYKG

-1819 TDSSGHPVNT
+1819 TDSAGHPVNT

-1849 KGLAPGL
+1849 KGLAPGQYRFIETKAPD
-1856 GNDDQL
+1856 GYQL
-1862 SFARAAEMA
+1862 NEKPIEFTIEKGQLKAVEVVVSNKKLKNPAPGKDTPNHQTNQGGHHPDTNGKTNHSDTGKNLPKTGDTDGMMPVTA
-1871 GISPFDIRF
+1871 GILLLLA
-1880 FQYGSSNEVIEAL
+1880 GGA
-1893 ISHEIDA
+1893 
-1900 ASMTISEARDAY
+1900 
-1912 RKGKITLAAVTSDKR
+1912 AAVVSR
-1927 LSGFSDVPT
+1927 
-1936 WKEQG
+1936 
-1941 VPFVFAHWRGIMGP
+1941 
-1955 KDMTEGEIVYWD
+1955 
-1967 QALKQITSS
+1967 
-1976 AEWKQMLKKRDWES
+1976 KKKAR
-1990 FYKNSSG
+1990 N
-1997 AKRFLEEQTEFYKEM
+1997 R
-2012 MSSEK
+2012 

>member
-10 QKKSKRLRAALISC
+10 PKKSKRLRPALISC

-69 SKASEPALAPGDKV
+69 SKGSEPALAPGDKV
-83 TLTYEWSLKHK
+83 TLTYEWSLKNK
-94 EDASDRNTTL
+94 EDASDRNITI

-145 AEADAGNAKGV
+145 AGADAGDAKGS
-156 ITLSAKFTPDITDET
+156 IALSAKFTPDITDET

-194 DGTTDSDTEKNTSST
+194 DETTDSDTEKNTSST

-220 SASAGGGEKAEQT
+220 SASADGGDKAEQT

-258 QSGGSRITQ
+258 PGGSRITQ

-300 WAIPNGLGKT
+300 WAIPNELGKT

-325 IMHNDITNQPLTNG
+325 IMHNDITNQPLTDG

-431 TVDLKKEEE
+431 TVDLNKKEEE

-481 YTVGENGN
+481 YTVGENGS
-489 VTFTG
+489 VTFAG
-494 TIDSACRLI
+494 TIDSAYRLI
-503 YDTEIKDEAKP
+503 YDTEIKDAAKP

-632 GFGIKFKQTVTGAYK
+632 GFEIKFKQSVTGAYK

-690 KNYSNADYEKKPVD
+690 KNYSNADYEKKTVD

-890 TEGEAL
+890 TEGESL
-896 DPSKYEIEEPSDG
+896 DSSKYEIEEPSDG

-919 TDDAVP
+919 TDDALP

-1173 GKLAFGNIRYGTYV
+1173 GKLVFGNIRYGTYV

-1233 IKKDENNKPLAG
+1233 IKKDENNNPLAG

-1342 GAVFKIVDS
+1342 GAVFKIIDS

-1361 SDKDG
+1361 SEKDG

-1388 YVVNTEKIEF
+1388 YVLNTEKVEF
-1398 TISESAEGKPE
+1398 TISETAEGKPE

-1414 TAVNYKGSVR
+1414 TAVNYKGSVQ
-1424 LTKEDTDGKKLEGAV
+1424 LTKEDADGRNLEGAV

-1453 LVSDKD
+1453 LVSNKD

-1533 FKIVDSDGKTVKEDL
+1533 FKIVGSDGKTVKEDL
-1548 VSDKDGKVETSGL
+1548 VSNKDGKVETSGL

-1849 KGLAPGL
+1849 KGLAPGQYQFIETKAPD
-1856 GNDDQL
+1856 GYQL
-1862 SFARAAEMA
+1862 NEKPIEFTIEKGQSKAVEVVVSNKKLKNPAPGKDTPNHQTNQGGHHPDTNGKTNHSDTGKNLPKTGDTDGMMPVTA
-1871 GISPFDIRF
+1871 GILLLLA
-1880 FQYGSSNEVIEAL
+1880 GGA
-1893 ISHEIDA
+1893 
-1900 ASMTISEARDAY
+1900 
-1912 RKGKITLAAVTSDKR
+1912 AAVVSR
-1927 LSGFSDVPT
+1927 
-1936 WKEQG
+1936 
-1941 VPFVFAHWRGIMGP
+1941 
-1955 KDMTEGEIVYWD
+1955 
-1967 QALKQITSS
+1967 
-1976 AEWKQMLKKRDWES
+1976 KKKAR
-1990 FYKNSSG
+1990 N
-1997 AKRFLEEQTEFYKEM
+1997 R
-2012 MSSEK
+2012 

>member
-10 QKKSKRLRAALISC
+10 PKKSKRLRAALISC

-47 QSESGFFDSVTVKD
+47 QSESGFFDSVAVKD

-69 SKASEPALAPGDKV
+69 SKGSEPALAPGDKV

-94 EDASDRNTTL
+94 EDASDRNITL

-194 DGTTDSDTEKNTSST
+194 DETTVSDTEKNTSST

-220 SASAGGGEKAEQT
+220 SASADGGDKAEQT
-233 TKSKPSAKRSQSKM
+233 TKSKPSAKRSQSKL

-258 QSGGSRITQ
+258 PGGSRITQ

-300 WAIPNGLGKT
+300 WAIPNELGKT

-325 IMHNDITNQPLTNG
+325 IMHNDITNQPLTDG

-431 TVDLKKEEE
+431 TVDLNKKEEE

-481 YTVGENGN
+481 YTVGENGS
-489 VTFTG
+489 VTFAG

-503 YDTEIKDEAKP
+503 YDTEIKDAAKP

-632 GFGIKFKQTVTGAYK
+632 GFDIKFKQTVTGAYK

-664 KYTNTAVTDTG
+664 KYTNTAMTDTG

-690 KNYSNADYEKKPVD
+690 KHYSNADYEKKTVD

-783 YTTKFNADFSNEP
+783 YTTKFNADFSNET

-896 DPSKYEIEEPSDG
+896 DSSKYEIEEPSDG

-919 TDDAVP
+919 TDDALP

-1173 GKLAFGNIRYGTYV
+1173 GKLVFGNIRYGTYV

-1233 IKKDENNKPLAG
+1233 IKKDENNNPLAG

-1329 ALTKKDE
+1329 ALTKKDA
-1336 DGLNLE
+1336 DGRNLE
-1342 GAVFKIVDS
+1342 GAVFKIIDS

-1361 SDKDG
+1361 SEKDG

-1388 YVVNTEKIEF
+1388 YVLNTEKVEF
-1398 TISESAEGKPE
+1398 TISETAEGKPE

-1414 TAVNYKGSVR
+1414 TAVNYKGSVQ
-1424 LTKEDTDGKKLEGAV
+1424 LTKEDADGRNLEGAV

-1453 LVSDKD
+1453 LVSNKDGKVETSGLAPGHYAFIETKAPDGYVLNTEKKEFTISESAEGKPNPSDAGTAVNYKGSVRLTKEDAESKKLEGAVFKIVGSDGKTVKEDLVSNKD

-1488 KKEFTISETA
+1488 KKEFTISET
-1498 EGKPEST
+1498 E
-1505 DAGTAVN
+1505 
-1512 YKGSVRLTKEDA
+1512 
-1524 EGKKLEGAV
+1524 
-1533 FKIVDSDGKTVKEDL
+1533 
-1548 VSDKDGKVETSGL
+1548 
-1561 APGHYA
+1561 
-1567 FIETKAP
+1567 
-1574 DGYVL
+1574 
-1579 NTEKKEF
+1579 
-1586 TISETAEGKP
+1586 EGKP

-1849 KGLAPGL
+1849 KGLAPGQYQFIETKAPD
-1856 GNDDQL
+1856 GYQL
-1862 SFARAAEMA
+1862 NEKPIEFTIEKGQSKAVEVVVSNKKLKNPAPGKDTPNHQTNQGGHHPDTNGKTNHSDTGKNLPKTGDTDGMMPVTA
-1871 GISPFDIRF
+1871 GILLLLA
-1880 FQYGSSNEVIEAL
+1880 GGA
-1893 ISHEIDA
+1893 
-1900 ASMTISEARDAY
+1900 
-1912 RKGKITLAAVTSDKR
+1912 AAVVSR
-1927 LSGFSDVPT
+1927 
-1936 WKEQG
+1936 
-1941 VPFVFAHWRGIMGP
+1941 
-1955 KDMTEGEIVYWD
+1955 
-1967 QALKQITSS
+1967 
-1976 AEWKQMLKKRDWES
+1976 KKKAR
-1990 FYKNSSG
+1990 N
-1997 AKRFLEEQTEFYKEM
+1997 R
-2012 MSSEK
+2012 